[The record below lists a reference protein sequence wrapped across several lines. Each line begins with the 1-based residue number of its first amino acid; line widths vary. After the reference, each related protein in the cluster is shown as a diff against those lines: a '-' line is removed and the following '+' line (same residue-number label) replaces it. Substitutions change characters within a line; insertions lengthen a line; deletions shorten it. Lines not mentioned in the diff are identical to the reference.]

1 MRRAR
6 PLVGNPQQRDAAL
19 ERWKL
24 DWHGECALA
33 IGTTQQLLQP
43 SPPGEPATTGTQRE
57 KPQRAVKLAQPPPSE
72 LPAGTLVVY
81 TDGSGPDDS
90 NRTRNRTGKAGW
102 GFVVTAG
109 DVNGTDD
116 QYARE
121 MHSDCGEVITERSA
135 QRYIGAEA
143 ATNNT
148 GELTAIVRALEYIL
162 AQQSSCPVLLRYDSL
177 YAAGVASGA
186 TRARAHRA
194 LVRRANRV
202 WREVHAQ
209 RNGRVWTSHV
219 RGHSNNKWNDRADQ
233 LARQGKG
240 GAPVR
245 RRRRGVG

>member
-1 MRRAR
+1 M
-6 PLVGNPQQRDAAL
+6 
-19 ERWKL
+19 
-24 DWHGECALA
+24 
-33 IGTTQQLLQP
+33 
-43 SPPGEPATTGTQRE
+43 
-57 KPQRAVKLAQPPPSE
+57 LAQPPPSE

-102 GFVVTAG
+102 GFVVTGG

-121 MHSDCGEVITERSA
+121 LHSDCGEVITERSA
-135 QRYIGAEA
+135 RRYIGAEA

-162 AQQSSCPVLLRYDSL
+162 EQQSSCPVLLRYDSL

-186 TRARAHRA
+186 TRARAHRT

-209 RNGRVWTSHV
+209 RNGNVWASHV
-219 RGHSNNKWNDRADQ
+219 RGHSDNKWNDRADE

-240 GAPVR
+240 GAPIR
-245 RRRRGVG
+245 RRRRGDG